1 MTEFFKVTLAGLNI
15 EIECLHRDIFHRCR
29 HYLSHFDEP
38 DLVIAVTKDE
48 IIAHRKITEE
58 DKPPMLGVALC
69 PPDGQTEED
78 LIYEKLA
85 DSLLRRDT
93 LFVHGAVVAKDSIAY
108 MFTASSGVG
117 KSTRAKLWLEEYPDS
132 IVVNGDKP
140 FIKITNTEAIACG
153 SPWCGKEGWN
163 TNTMSPLRA
172 IFLLERA
179 AEGEKN
185 TIEEISLGKAFPFLL
200 QQTYRSSNPDLMRK
214 TIQLVKAMEGKVKFY
229 KFCSTP
235 TPEAIRLAYE
245 TARPK

>member
-1 MTEFFKVTLAGLNI
+1 MTEFFKVTFAGFNI
-15 EIECLHRDIFHRCR
+15 EIECLHRDIFFRCR

-38 DLVIAVTKDE
+38 DMVLAVTEDE
-48 IIAHRKITEE
+48 IIAHRTITEE
-58 DKPPMLGVALC
+58 VKPPMPGVALC

-93 LFVHGAVVAKDSIAY
+93 LFVHGAVVAKDNAAY
-108 MFTASSGVG
+108 MFTANRGVG
-117 KSTRAKLWLEEYPDS
+117 KSTRAKLWLDEYPDS

-140 FIKITNTEAIACG
+140 FIKNATTEAIACG

-163 TNTMSPLRA
+163 TNTMVPLRA
-172 IFLLERA
+172 IFLLERQD
-179 AEGEKN
+179 EGDES

-200 QQTYRSSNPDLMRK
+200 QQTYRPSDTDLMRK
-214 TIQLVKAMEGKVKFY
+214 TIHLIKSLEGKVKFY
-229 KFCSTP
+229 RFRSTP

-245 TARPK
+245 TARPR